1 MLHLHHLTPLNAAAA
16 AVAPGVPVVAHLHG
30 TELLMLEAIARDPGR
45 WAHGPAWAARLRA
58 WAAAARRLVVA
69 PGGRERAAGLLGV
82 PVRRFVTLANGFDP
96 LVFRPLEVDRRAVWR
111 RALVEAPRGW
121 RPGAGPGSVR
131 YDEQALDAVARGPVI
146 VYVGRFTEVKRLG
159 LLLEAFADARRAD
172 GRARL
177 ARSSSAAIRASGRAS
192 TPPTRSSGSASRA
205 CCSRAGTTSPSCPSC
220 SPPPTCSCS
229 RPRARAS
236 AR

>member
-82 PVRRFVTLANGFDP
+82 PVRRFVTRRRTASTRSCSGP
-96 LVFRPLEVDRRAVWR
+96 SRSTAARSGAARSSTRRA
-111 RALVEAPRGW
+111 AGGPAP
-121 RPGAGPGSVR
+121 GPGSVR
-131 YDEQALDAVARGPVI
+131 YDEQAR
-146 VYVGRFTEVKRLG
+146 
-159 LLLEAFADARRAD
+159 RRA
-172 GRARL
+172 
-177 ARSSSAAIRASGRAS
+177 SSAA
-192 TPPTRSSGSASRA
+192 P
-205 CCSRAGTTSPSCPSC
+205 
-220 SPPPTCSCS
+220 
-229 RPRARAS
+229 
-236 AR
+236 